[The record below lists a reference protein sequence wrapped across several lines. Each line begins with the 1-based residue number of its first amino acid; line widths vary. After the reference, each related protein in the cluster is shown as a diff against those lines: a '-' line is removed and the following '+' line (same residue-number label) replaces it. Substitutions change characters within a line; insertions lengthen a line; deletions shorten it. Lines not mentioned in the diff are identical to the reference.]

1 MRIRMSNGYKATH
14 VRVDVENQKNIDL
27 EIKKKRSFLGA
38 KRVYYQIVL
47 TAENGDNLKLELD
60 EDQLLELT
68 QLLNLYNENYKDKNA
83 DRNTSKLVTIM
94 SDERGQE

>member
-1 MRIRMSNGYKATH
+1 MKYTN
-14 VRVDVENQKNIDL
+14 VRVDIENQKNIDL

-38 KRVYYQIVL
+38 KRIYFQIVL
-47 TAENGDNLKLELD
+47 SAENGDNLCVDLD